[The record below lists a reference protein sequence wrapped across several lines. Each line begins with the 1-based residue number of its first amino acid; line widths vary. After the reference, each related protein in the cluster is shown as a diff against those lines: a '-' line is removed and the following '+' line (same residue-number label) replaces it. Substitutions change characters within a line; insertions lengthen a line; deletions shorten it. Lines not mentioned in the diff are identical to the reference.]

1 MIKKIICLLLV
12 TLAAGSF
19 FAGAANRDSSK
30 LKFHVLLSGRPILN
44 ALSARD
50 SVKNF
55 MYSHNQL
62 ELQISYKN
70 HQLGFG
76 FDAAYTKST
85 DLINNL
91 PRAYTTQSTFFS
103 PHYAYRFYKQ
113 KKWSAFVGVGYYINT
128 IDSRVTVTS
137 PIEVVTNQTTQTEE
151 GSNLFLRA
159 NYKFTRRFSIE
170 FETAFYRS
178 RERVEEIKDYSLTPA
193 LSSAKSTYRDFRT
206 YAFPSNIWLKY
217 SF

>member
-1 MIKKIICLLLV
+1 MMKKIICLLLV

-19 FAGAANRDSSK
+19 ATAANRDSSN
-30 LKFHVLLSGRPILN
+30 LRIHVLMSGRPLLN

-50 SVKNF
+50 SVNNF

-62 ELQISYKN
+62 EVQVSYKK

-76 FDAAYTKST
+76 IDAGYSKST

-91 PRAYTTQSTFFS
+91 PRAYTKQSTFLS
-103 PHYAYRFYKQ
+103 PHYAYKFYHQ

-128 IDSRVTVTS
+128 IENKVTVTS

-159 NYKFTRRFSIE
+159 NYKFTQRFSIE

-178 RERVEEIKDYSLTPA
+178 RERIEEVRDYSLTPN
-193 LSSAKSTYRDFRT
+193 LSSSKSTYRDFRT

>member
-1 MIKKIICLLLV
+1 MKKIICLLLV

-19 FAGAANRDSSK
+19 FAAAANRDSSK
-30 LKFHVLLSGRPILN
+30 LRVHVLMSGRPLLN
-44 ALSARD
+44 AFSARD
-50 SVKNF
+50 SVNNF

-62 ELQISYKN
+62 EVQISYKK

-76 FDAAYTKST
+76 IDAGYSKST
-85 DLINNL
+85 DLVNNL
-91 PRAYTTQSTFFS
+91 PRANTKQSTFLS
-103 PHYAYRFYKQ
+103 PHYAYKFYQQ

-128 IDSRVTVTS
+128 IASEVTVTS
-137 PIEVVTNQTTQTEE
+137 PIEVVSSKTTQVEE

-159 NYKFTRRFSIE
+159 NYKFTRRFSVE

-178 RERVEEIKDYSLTPA
+178 RERIDEERDYSLTPS
-193 LSSAKSTYRDFRT
+193 LHSTKSTYRDFRT
-206 YAFPSNIWLKY
+206 YAFPSNIWLKF

>member
-1 MIKKIICLLLV
+1 MKKIICLLLV

-19 FAGAANRDSSK
+19 FASAANRDSSK
-30 LKFHVLLSGRPILN
+30 LKFHVLLSSRPLIN

-50 SVKNF
+50 SAKNF
-55 MYSHNQL
+55 MYSHNQI
-62 ELQISYKN
+62 EVQISYKK
-70 HQLGFG
+70 HQIGIG

-91 PRAYTTQSTFFS
+91 PRAFTTQSTFFS
-103 PHYAYRFYKQ
+103 PHYAYKFYQQ
-113 KKWSAFVGVGYYINT
+113 KKWSAFVGIGYYVNT
-128 IDSRVTVTS
+128 IDSKVTVTS
-137 PIEVVTNQTTQTEE
+137 PIEVVTNQATQIEE

-159 NYKFTRRFSIE
+159 NYKFTRRFSVE

-178 RERVEEIKDYSLTPA
+178 RERIEEIKDYSLTPA
-193 LSSAKSTYRDFRT
+193 LSSAKFTYRDFRT
-206 YAFPSNIWLKY
+206 YALPSNIWLKY